1 MTTPPASEP
10 APAPAPTEPMPAPAP
25 TPATVA
31 SVDLGNAVGA
41 DNKVTTASTSFAKN
55 DTIHASVAT
64 DGAASKLNA
73 KWTYQDGQTVDSQD
87 KDVAAGPQTTDFSIS
102 KPDGWPAGKYKV
114 TFSTGAPKIEPG
126 KTPDMMEMMKRVVA
140 PKFEDPAKTPLE
152 KEVVSGSNDW
162 NDLQVEK
169 PAPGEESM
177 IPSGGPPP
185 GVPSGTPGR

>member
-1 MTTPPASEP
+1 MIRNRISLAIAAALIASVALAGCKKKDDTAMTTPPASEP
-10 APAPAPTEPMPAPAP
+10 APAPAPAAPAPAPAP

-87 KDVAAGPQTTDFSIS
+87 KDVVAGPQVTDFSIS

-114 TFSTGAPKIEPG
+114 EISLDGN
-126 KTPDMMEMMKRVVA
+126 VVQSRD
-140 PKFEDPAKTPLE
+140 FEVK
-152 KEVVSGSNDW
+152 
-162 NDLQVEK
+162 
-169 PAPGEESM
+169 
-177 IPSGGPPP
+177 
-185 GVPSGTPGR
+185 

>member
-1 MTTPPASEP
+1 MIRNRISLAIAAALIASVALAGCKKKDDTAMTTPPASEP
-10 APAPAPTEPMPAPAP
+10 APAPAPAAPAPAPAP

-41 DNKVTTASTSFAKN
+41 DNKLTTASTSFAKN

-87 KDVAAGPQTTDFSIS
+87 KDVAAGPQVSDFSIS

-114 TFSTGAPKIEPG
+114 EISLDGN
-126 KTPDMMEMMKRVVA
+126 VVQSRD
-140 PKFEDPAKTPLE
+140 FEVK
-152 KEVVSGSNDW
+152 
-162 NDLQVEK
+162 
-169 PAPGEESM
+169 
-177 IPSGGPPP
+177 
-185 GVPSGTPGR
+185 

>member
-1 MTTPPASEP
+1 MIRNRISLAIAAALIASVALAGCKKKDDTAMTTPPASEP
-10 APAPAPTEPMPAPAP
+10 APAPAPAAPAPAPAP

-87 KDVAAGPQTTDFSIS
+87 KDVAAGPQVSDFSIS

-114 TFSTGAPKIEPG
+114 EISLDGN
-126 KTPDMMEMMKRVVA
+126 VVQSRD
-140 PKFEDPAKTPLE
+140 FEVK
-152 KEVVSGSNDW
+152 
-162 NDLQVEK
+162 
-169 PAPGEESM
+169 
-177 IPSGGPPP
+177 
-185 GVPSGTPGR
+185 